1 MASPLSPLLCA
12 RTPLHVTA
20 AEVGSGLVTHYRSAP
35 FGAQNLQQRT
45 GLCCFQRQRSLT
57 GRCRASSLDRFR
69 RSAEQD
75 SSSSSCAESL
85 SNDSGNNAAPL
96 MLQEGKT
103 VLKSFESLL
112 TLPLI
117 VPCSYPFRDRKQSI
131 AGTAVAVAATAAV
144 LLGASVDNIAHAY
157 IGGGPYGR
165 EVTRGQ
171 DLSGRDFSNLDLT
184 RQDFKTSILRQ
195 ANFKGSR
202 LVGASFFD
210 ADLTGAD
217 FSGADLTAADFS
229 LASAKKA
236 NFTNAVLEGI
246 SVTGNTSFKG
256 SVITGADFTDVLLR
270 DDIKAYLCTIADGTN
285 PVTGNDTRDT
295 LFCD

>member
-103 VLKSFESLL
+103 VLK
-112 TLPLI
+112 
-117 VPCSYPFRDRKQSI
+117 DRKQSI